1 MITFW
6 VSVAATFGFESMAIF
21 ALAVNL
27 ITYFNSV
34 MHFELADAANQLT
47 NYMGTGYILSIL
59 MAILADTYF
68 GRVKTVIISGCLE
81 FLVRLNS
88 PALICHPYH

>member
-1 MITFW
+1 
-6 VSVAATFGFESMAIF
+6 MANF

-59 MAILADTYF
+59 MAILADTYL
-68 GRVKTVIISGCLE
+68 GRVKTIIISGCLE
-81 FLVRLNS
+81 FLVRLTS
-88 PALICHPYH
+88 LALLCRLYLLPSNYILNYN